1 MKSNPAS
8 PACKTSALTTF
19 FILFYLIMYVGITTL
34 STDSEPVQKSK
45 LISCPSPT
53 IYVALYLYISIRHVK
68 IRRHQHFRRIQH
80 NIIIVMWIKLTA
92 LKVLNNLT
100 KLQSNLKLSKR
111 KPHRLFFRFEFKCWI
126 FCRVDVFSMKRGKPQ
141 GWRYQNINLNF
152 HDVMCWGKETS
163 GWKISTLK
171 FMYVRLGKDKIIELL
186 LK

>member
-1 MKSNPAS
+1 MESDPAS

-111 KPHRLFFRFEFKCWI
+111 KPHRLFQVWVSMLNILPCGCI
-126 FCRVDVFSMKRGKPQ
+126 FNEKRKAAGLTVQK
-141 GWRYQNINLNF
+141 Y
-152 HDVMCWGKETS
+152 
-163 GWKISTLK
+163 
-171 FMYVRLGKDKIIELL
+171 
-186 LK
+186 